1 VRDIEVPQKYVTAN
15 ADIGIVATTVSN
27 NYALLAA
34 DLKSGTKMAPTFTD
48 AVILHRL
55 INAVEQ
61 SAATGTRQYT

>member
-1 VRDIEVPQKYVTAN
+1 M
-15 ADIGIVATTVSN
+15 ATTVSN

-34 DLKSGTKMAPTFTD
+34 DLKRGTKTAPTFAD

-61 SAATGTRQYT
+61 SAATGSRQHT